1 MKIRFDK
8 NKLVVRV
15 SDEEIQQLKDFGQ
28 LTECFAFPPNNH
40 QLMFRLLIAQ
50 DETPFSVSYEG
61 TQVKIW
67 LDAESAKRWLSSD
80 EISLQTMQQN
90 ISIIVEKDLS
100 SGRKA
105 KN

>member
-8 NKLVVRV
+8 NKLVVRI
-15 SDEEIQQLKDFGQ
+15 SDEEIQQLRDFGQ

-40 QLMFRLLIAQ
+40 QLMFQLLIAR
-50 DETPFSVSYEG
+50 DDTPFSVTYEG

-67 LDAESAKRWLSSD
+67 LEAETAKKWLSSN

-90 ISIIVEKDLS
+90 ISIIVEKDLAP
-100 SGRKA
+100 RKKA